1 MIIEKGQIM
10 ERNQIIDRLNSLVA
24 NLNEKAR
31 LEQDISTSAK
41 KLNYQKTRSIKKV
54 EYFDSTHKSNF
65 IASKAGDK
73 PVKPTKALAILV
85 PVYVKKKKEYEA
97 ELEKYNSAVQS
108 AEKEYYITFEKER
121 NALIEA
127 DNNEREAAIQELSA
141 RLEDSK
147 SKLEEIVILIEKED
161 IVGRSLKNI
170 FDVQLLVEI
179 FDNKRADT
187 IKEAVNVLFED
198 KHRKRMEELQE
209 EHVRLTQEAKD
220 AAESAA
226 DSAEE
231 AIKIA
236 KEALDRADEAY
247 NKAQEAYR
255 EAEDAYSEARSAYS
269 EATRN

>member
-1 MIIEKGQIM
+1 M

-24 NLNEKAR
+24 NLSEKAR
-31 LEQDISTSAK
+31 LEQDISALAK
-41 KLNYQKTRSIKKV
+41 KLNYEKTRPIKKV
-54 EYFDSTHKSNF
+54 EFFDSTHKADF
-65 IASKAGDK
+65 IASKVGDK

-97 ELEKYNSAVQS
+97 ELEKYNSEVQS
-108 AEKEYYITFEKER
+108 AEKEYYITFENER
-121 NALIEA
+121 KGLIEA
-127 DNNEREAAIQELSA
+127 DNKEREAAIHDLSTK
-141 RLEDSK
+141 LEISK
-147 SKLEEIVILIEKED
+147 SKLEEIVELIEKED
-161 IVGRSLKNI
+161 IVGLSLKNTL
-170 FDVQLLVEI
+170 DVQLLIEI

-226 DSAEE
+226 ESAEE

-236 KEALDRADEAY
+236 KEALERADEAY
-247 NKAQEAYR
+247 DKAQEAYR

-269 EATRN
+269 EATSN

>member
-1 MIIEKGQIM
+1 M
-10 ERNQIIDRLNSLVA
+10 ERNQMIDRLNSLVA
-24 NLNEKAR
+24 NLNERAR
-31 LEQDISTSAK
+31 LEQDISTFVK
-41 KLNYQKTRSIKKV
+41 KMNYEKTRSIKKV
-54 EYFDSTHKSNF
+54 EYFDFAHKSDF

-73 PVKPTKALAILV
+73 PLKPAKALAILV

-97 ELEKYNSAVQS
+97 ELEKYSSAVQS

-141 RLEDSK
+141 KLEASK

-247 NKAQEAYR
+247 DKAQKAYR
-255 EAEDAYSEARSAYS
+255 EAQDAYSEARSAYS

>member
-1 MIIEKGQIM
+1 M

-24 NLNEKAR
+24 NLGEKAR
-31 LEQDISTSAK
+31 LEQDISTLAK
-41 KLNYQKTRSIKKV
+41 KLNYEKTRSIKKV
-54 EYFDSTHKSNF
+54 EYFDSTHKADF
-65 IASKAGDK
+65 IASKVGDK

-85 PVYVKKKKEYEA
+85 PVYLKKKKEYEA

-108 AEKEYYITFEKER
+108 AEKEYYITFEHER

-127 DNNEREAAIQELSA
+127 DNKEREMAIQDLST
-141 RLEDSK
+141 RIEVSK
-147 SKLEEIVILIEKED
+147 SKLEEIVELIEKED
-161 IVGRSLKNI
+161 IIGPSLKNI
-170 FDVQLLVEI
+170 LDVQLLVEI

-187 IKEAVNVLFED
+187 VKEAVNVLFED

-226 DSAEE
+226 ESAIE

-236 KEALDRADEAY
+236 KEALERADEAY
-247 NKAQEAYR
+247 DKAQEAYR

-269 EATRN
+269 EATSN

>member
-1 MIIEKGQIM
+1 M

-24 NLNEKAR
+24 NLNEKAG

-41 KLNYQKTRSIKKV
+41 KLNYEKTRPIKKV

-141 RLEDSK
+141 RLEASK

-170 FDVQLLVEI
+170 FDYAIKNYDLEI
-179 FDNKRADT
+179 NP
-187 IKEAVNVLFED
+187 VSMYGGFED
-198 KHRKRMEELQE
+198 KRGIIKKDNKKTITFEEFKKFISVIDDPLWFTFFNLIFKRICR
-209 EHVRLTQEAKD
+209 HDKW
-220 AAESAA
+220 SF
-226 DSAEE
+226 
-231 AIKIA
+231 
-236 KEALDRADEAY
+236 
-247 NKAQEAYR
+247 
-255 EAEDAYSEARSAYS
+255 
-269 EATRN
+269 

>member
-1 MIIEKGQIM
+1 M
-10 ERNQIIDRLNSLVA
+10 ERNQIIDRLHALAA

-31 LEQDISTSAK
+31 LEQDISVLAK
-41 KLNYQKTRSIKKV
+41 KLNYEKTRSIKKV
-54 EYFDSTHKSNF
+54 EYFDSTHKADF
-65 IASKAGDK
+65 ITSKVGEK

-85 PVYVKKKKEYEA
+85 PVYLKKKKEYEA

-108 AEKEYYITFEKER
+108 AEKEYYITFENER
-121 NALIEA
+121 NALIES
-127 DNNEREAAIQELSA
+127 DNEEREMAIQDLST
-141 RLEDSK
+141 RIEVSK
-147 SKLEEIVILIEKED
+147 SKLEEIVELIEKEA
-161 IVGRSLKNI
+161 IIGPSLKNI
-170 FDVQLLVEI
+170 LDVQLLVEI

-187 IKEAVNVLFED
+187 VKEAVNVLFED

-226 DSAEE
+226 ESAKE

-236 KEALDRADEAY
+236 KEALERADEAY
-247 NKAQEAYR
+247 DKAQEAYR

-269 EATRN
+269 EATSN

>member
-1 MIIEKGQIM
+1 MNFEEGQIM
-10 ERNQIIDRLNSLVA
+10 ERNQIIERLHSLVV
-24 NLNEKAR
+24 NLNEKTR
-31 LEQDISTSAK
+31 LEQDISTLVK
-41 KLNYQKTRSIKKV
+41 KLNYEKTRSIKKV
-54 EYFDSTHKSNF
+54 EHFDSTHKSDF

-85 PVYVKKKKEYEA
+85 PVYVKKKKEYES
-97 ELEKYNSAVQS
+97 ELEKYSSAVQS
-108 AEKEYYITFEKER
+108 AEKKYYITFEQER

-141 RLEDSK
+141 KIGVSK

-161 IVGRSLKNI
+161 IIGLSLKNNL
-170 FDVQLLVEI
+170 DLQLLIEI

-198 KHRKRMEELQE
+198 KHRKRMEELQA

-226 DSAEE
+226 DSAKK

-236 KEALDRADEAY
+236 KEALERADEAY
-247 NKAQEAYR
+247 NKAEEAYR
-255 EAEDAYSEARSAYS
+255 EAEDAYSEAHSAYN
-269 EATRN
+269 EATSN

>member
-1 MIIEKGQIM
+1 MNFEEGQSM
-10 ERNQIIDRLNSLVA
+10 ERNQITERLHSLVA

-31 LEQDISTSAK
+31 LEQEISTIVK
-41 KLNYQKTRSIKKV
+41 KLNHEKTRPIKKV
-54 EYFDSTHKSNF
+54 EYFDSTHKSDF
-65 IASKAGDK
+65 IASKVGDK

-85 PVYVKKKKEYEA
+85 PIYVKKKKEYEA
-97 ELEKYNSAVQS
+97 ELEKYNAAVHS

-127 DNNEREAAIQELSA
+127 DNNEREATIQELSA
-141 RLEDSK
+141 KLEVSK
-147 SKLEEIVILIEKED
+147 GKLEELVVLIEKED
-161 IVGRSLKNI
+161 IVGLSLKNI
-170 FDVQLLVEI
+170 LDVQLLIEI

-187 IKEAVNVLFED
+187 VKEAVNVLFED

-226 DSAEE
+226 DSAEK